1 VDDAVYTAA
10 LEAQFLMGHA
20 PANAHVGLD
29 RETIENWSWDVDQV
43 RQALYVPLNAVW
55 EERVLEL
62 EMQGLASWC
71 CYAQPVT
78 YDDQGTAHEI
88 PSWQDTLPL
97 GEWGSWSIHPAGVL
111 KLATLYGRPYVRLAE
126 SPAVHAHWDVVQRES
141 AARAQEPYDPEQWE
155 REWPERAR
163 AFFARYPRW
172 PPTEETP

>member
-1 VDDAVYTAA
+1 
-10 LEAQFLMGHA
+10 
-20 PANAHVGLD
+20 
-29 RETIENWSWDVDQV
+29 
-43 RQALYVPLNAVW
+43 
-55 EERVLEL
+55 
-62 EMQGLASWC
+62 
-71 CYAQPVT
+71 
-78 YDDQGTAHEI
+78 
-88 PSWQDTLPL
+88 
-97 GEWGSWSIHPAGVL
+97 VL